1 MNSGASGRAG
11 RAGAWILALVVAG
24 GALGACADDGRE
36 ALIVY
41 SPHGRDLLTHY
52 EEAFEARN
60 PGVDVQW
67 VDMGSQEVLD
77 RIRSEQANPQADVW
91 FGAPEQMFE
100 VAAEEGLLEPVTP
113 SWAEHLLPEAR
124 DPEGRWHGTYLTPE
138 VLAYNEEALDADEA
152 PADWDDLLDPRW
164 RGEVI
169 LREPMASGTMR
180 TIFAH
185 IIYRESG
192 GTGDPEAG
200 YEWLL
205 RLDAQTREY
214 ALNPTLLYQKLARQE
229 GLVTMWNM
237 PDILTL
243 RATTDLPIAYR
254 LPESGTPVVVDAVA
268 VVGGSERREAAEAF
282 VEFVGSEEAILDAA
296 ELFFRVPARQDIPT
310 ERLPEWARQELP
322 RLRIMEADRELLR
335 ERTSE
340 WMRHWDDRIRR
351 RGEREGF

>member
-1 MNSGASGRAG
+1 
-11 RAGAWILALVVAG
+11 
-24 GALGACADDGRE
+24 
-36 ALIVY
+36 
-41 SPHGRDLLTHY
+41 
-52 EEAFEARN
+52 
-60 PGVDVQW
+60 
-67 VDMGSQEVLD
+67 
-77 RIRSEQANPQADVW
+77 
-91 FGAPEQMFE
+91 
-100 VAAEEGLLEPVTP
+100 
-113 SWAEHLLPEAR
+113 
-124 DPEGRWHGTYLTPE
+124 
-138 VLAYNEEALDADEA
+138 
-152 PADWDDLLDPRW
+152 
-164 RGEVI
+164 
-169 LREPMASGTMR
+169 MASGTMR

-243 RATTDLPIAYR
+243 RATTGLPIAYR

-310 ERLPEWARQELP
+310 ERLPEWAREELP